1 MANLSQQGGAV
12 FQGGVTELMNI
23 PQAVDNLF
31 APGDIVEMQLRLRFH
46 VPGLEDSVRL
56 LLRPALG
63 DDLLAVR
70 APGPILR
77 IRWVRNLGP
86 IAVAAILVS
95 IAIIVALLTL
105 FVLFKISPETAGQ
118 LVGAIG
124 GPLALLIL
132 GGLLIFIFT
141 QQGRR

>member
-1 MANLSQQGGAV
+1 MADLSQQSGPV
-12 FQGGVTELMNI
+12 FQGGITELMNI
-23 PQAVDNLF
+23 PQAVDNQF

-86 IAVAAILVS
+86 IAVAAILVG
-95 IAIIVALLTL
+95 IAVIVALLTL
-105 FVLFKISPETAGQ
+105 FVLFKISPETAGA

-132 GGLLIFIFT
+132 GGLLLFFFT
-141 QQGRR
+141 QGRR